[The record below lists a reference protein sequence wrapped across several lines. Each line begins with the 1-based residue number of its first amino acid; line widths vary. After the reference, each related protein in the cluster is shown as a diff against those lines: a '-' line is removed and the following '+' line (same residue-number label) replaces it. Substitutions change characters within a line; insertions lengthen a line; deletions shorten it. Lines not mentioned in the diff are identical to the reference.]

1 MEQTSFLPPP
11 PFAPTWPQP
20 GTLAAR
26 ALDIFLR
33 GESLTHPQFE
43 AVSFSWRLAAI
54 VGALRELGWP
64 VESVDIPAPTFE
76 NPNRCIARYRLPDD
90 VIQKA
95 RDIAAGVAE

>member
-26 ALDIFLR
+26 ALDIFMR

-43 AVSFSWRLAAI
+43 AVSFSWRLSH
-54 VGALRELGWP
+54 VVYALKDLGWP
-64 VESVDIPAPTFE
+64 VESRDIPAPTFE
-76 NPNRCIARYRLPDD
+76 NPNRCIACYRLPTA
-90 VIQKA
+90 VIEQA
-95 RDIAAGVAE
+95 RTLRDGGE

>member
-11 PFAPTWPQP
+11 PFAPTWPQL

-43 AVSFSWRLAAI
+43 AVSFSWRLAAV

-76 NPNRCIARYRLPDD
+76 NPHRCIACYRLPHA
-90 VIQKA
+90 VIEQA
-95 RDIAAGVAE
+95 PALRIGAE